1 MKTLKISLL
10 LLITLLVANNAGA
23 QLTKGSFSLG
33 SNLSFDASNITEKN
47 KNGNKNVLPTT
58 FNLAVNP
65 KLGYFVMENLA
76 LGVDI
81 NFIYTRDTISTSS
94 ETTSRTHFLMGPFGR
109 YYFLLNDNLYLFFE
123 ASVGLGIRSTPELSK
138 TLLGAGAGPGLSFFL
153 TDNVALETM
162 AKYNYYQTSGTDQT
176 ETVNNLN
183 MSIGMI
189 YYFRARPGGLK

>member
-10 LLITLLVANNAGA
+10 LLMTFLLTDARA
-23 QLTKGSFSLG
+23 QISKGSFLLG
-33 SNLSFDASNITEKN
+33 SNLSFNASNITEKN
-47 KNGNKNVLPTT
+47 KNGNKNVLPSTYS
-58 FNLAVNP
+58 LSVNP
-65 KLGYFVMENLA
+65 KLGYFVMENLSI
-76 LGVDI
+76 GIDI
-81 NFIYTRDTISTSS
+81 NFIYTRDTTSNSS
-94 ETTSRTHFLMGPFGR
+94 ETSSRTHFLMGPFGR

-123 ASVGLGIRSTPELSK
+123 ANVGLGLTSTPELSK

-162 AKYNYYQTSGTDQT
+162 AKYNYFQTSGTDQT
-176 ETVNNLN
+176 ETINNLN